1 MPAETAPA
9 AFRDSFFREICMS
22 LKKQMNDGLLYVEFG
37 HSADEDKE
45 YEKIIER
52 QRVHCK
58 EMMFDYNSLRPSE
71 TKKKNAILKSL
82 LADMG
87 DGIWIESPLHM
98 AYGCNTHMGS
108 NVYANFNLTIVD
120 DIDVYIGNNVMFGPN
135 VTISVTGHPVHG
147 ELRRKGTQ
155 FSLPVRIG
163 DDVWLGSNV
172 VVLPGV
178 TIGSNVVIGAG
189 SVVTHDIPDNSL
201 AYGVPC
207 RVVRE
212 IGDYDLQ
219 YYRKGL
225 KVNADF
231 DK

>member
-1 MPAETAPA
+1 M
-9 AFRDSFFREICMS
+9 
-22 LKKQMNDGLLYVEFG
+22 
-37 HSADEDKE
+37 
-45 YEKIIER
+45 
-52 QRVHCK
+52 
-58 EMMFDYNSLRPSE
+58 
-71 TKKKNAILKSL
+71 
-82 LADMG
+82 
-87 DGIWIESPLHM
+87 
-98 AYGCNTHMGS
+98 
-108 NVYANFNLTIVD
+108 
-120 DIDVYIGNNVMFGPN
+120 
-135 VTISVTGHPVHG
+135 HG

-163 DDVWLGSNV
+163 NDVWLGSNV

-212 IGDYDLQ
+212 ISDYDLQ
-219 YYRKGL
+219 YYRKGA

>member
-1 MPAETAPA
+1 MP
-9 AFRDSFFREICMS
+9 

-37 HSADEDKE
+37 HGSEEDKE
-45 YEKIIER
+45 YERVIER
-52 QRVHCK
+52 QRIHCK

-71 TKKKNAILKSL
+71 TKKKNAILKNL
-82 LADMG
+82 LAEMG
-87 DGIWIESPLHM
+87 EGIWIESQLHM

-163 DDVWLGSNV
+163 NDVWLGSNV

-212 IGDYDLQ
+212 ISDYDLQ
-219 YYRKGL
+219 YYRKGA